1 MRSDDKSAPDKQAPD
16 ALRKDDISADDLL
29 RLLHE
34 SVGDRKDTTKPDKS
48 RSRKR
53 FEETPSLEIDESIY
67 KSAERE
73 LHDNEA
79 LTSTDDDFDIDELIN
94 KYINRSE
101 KPNKSEGARVD
112 SIVRQLDPR
121 ERASAKAETD
131 ADDKAAIGFESITER
146 TKSDKTY
153 GTEKSSVL
161 DETSVSDETSV
172 PDETDDSTET
182 DDSDVR
188 LYRADDL
195 SESESSRRRAPDTLE
210 QALLDANRLFDEEA
224 ELEAAEKDKSKDEI
238 EYAPTRSDS
247 AKPIKPKSS
256 VFKSASEKSKSTRS
270 ALTDPT
276 PGEEAAS
283 EAVETGAG
291 AKKSGT
297 VGTNL
302 NESDISAS
310 RADTGRHSAK
320 STPQISELPDTQRTA
335 VFDIKEVR
343 SAASDVVDEPVDGE
357 SAPTEVFDK
366 VSDGSAGELPD
377 PTKTYGD
384 PDAEEIDQTDLNLM
398 IAFGMND
405 EIKDK
410 VGEEKANEIEVD
422 IKKHGEETEQ
432 LMNVAKKYEYT
443 SRSQNVEILTKYKSQ
458 YYTLIIRIIAA
469 VLLLGAMFLLENCSM
484 FDLELPSF
492 MNPQAYPVV
501 YAMIDLQFVVLCGA
515 LVFRQLPTGLKNLFT
530 LKPTAE
536 SITAFVLILS
546 VAYTIFTCAIAPR
559 GGFELYNLPVAVA
572 VLFALLYEFMNTK
585 RDVFS
590 FNVIS
595 TKRRKFVVSPVSDE
609 TESLE
614 REIFK
619 DYVPSD
625 SQIIRV
631 SKTDFVDGFFERTE
645 DNVVSRPII
654 GIVIPLV
661 MILGAGFF
669 ILNFMKSQ
677 SLYDSVTMA
686 YISMALTMPLS
697 AFMIY
702 SYPSYRASRKAY
714 DSDSTIIGEVSLNEY
729 ASSSVISFEDKEV
742 FPSGGVKVTSIKVY
756 GQNRI
761 DEIIYNLASAFIKVG
776 GPLADVFSQAT
787 HDLGHSDNVVLEEV
801 DEDGFTVTVDE
812 ILVNIG
818 KAAYMEKQDYEPP
831 YDAEDKKIEESSVG
845 IMYIAYQGQLAA
857 KVYVQ
862 YTIDN
867 EFEQILAQLY
877 KTGMCVGIKSFDPN
891 IDDVL
896 LSKKIKSMKYP
907 VKVIRSRTVE
917 DIPHTFERCSSGIVS
932 KRSVK
937 DLLKTVALCEKV
949 NSAIKSALIV
959 KILAMLLGIVASIV
973 IYTFGSELGITSL
986 HLAVYQL
993 IFTILV
999 LGISR
1004 LIV

>member
-1 MRSDDKSAPDKQAPD
+1 MRSDDRSASDKMAPD

-29 RLLHE
+29 LMLHE
-34 SVGDRKDTTKPDKS
+34 SVGDRKDAPKADKS
-48 RSRKR
+48 RGKKH
-53 FEETPSLEIDESIY
+53 FDTAQTLEIDESVY
-67 KSAERE
+67 QSAERE
-73 LHDNEA
+73 FHKNEA
-79 LTSTDDDFDIDELIN
+79 LASSDDDFDIDELIN
-94 KYINRSE
+94 KYIKQPE
-101 KPNKSEGARVD
+101 KLNQSEGVRVD
-112 SIVRQLDPR
+112 AIIKQLDPHDH
-121 ERASAKAETD
+121 ASD
-131 ADDKAAIGFESITER
+131 A
-146 TKSDKTY
+146 
-153 GTEKSSVL
+153 
-161 DETSVSDETSV
+161 
-172 PDETDDSTET
+172 

-188 LYRADDL
+188 LYRRD
-195 SESESSRRRAPDTLE
+195 ESVDMSDTKKSRRSAPDTLD
-210 QALLDANRLFDEEA
+210 QTLLDANRLFDEKSSGKPDGLLSESEDA
-224 ELEAAEKDKSKDEI
+224 AAQDAADETTHDAVNAVIPDTANEPRQTETGKRDPDIPEELR
-238 EYAPTRSDS
+238 RSDADRTQS
-247 AKPIKPKSS
+247 DKNATA
-256 VFKSASEKSKSTRS
+256 KSA
-270 ALTDPT
+270 A
-276 PGEEAAS
+276 
-283 EAVETGAG
+283 
-291 AKKSGT
+291 
-297 VGTNL
+297 N
-302 NESDISAS
+302 ISS
-310 RADTGRHSAK
+310 
-320 STPQISELPDTQRTA
+320 IEELPDTQRTA

-343 SAASDVVDEPVDGE
+343 SAANETVDEPVNDSE
-357 SAPTEVFDK
+357 AAPTEVFDK
-366 VSDGSAGELPD
+366 VSDGSAAALPD
-377 PTKTYGD
+377 STKTYGD

-410 VGEEKANEIEVD
+410 VGEEKASEIEAD

-546 VAYTIFTCAIAPR
+546 IAYTIFTCVIAPR

-631 SKTDFVDGFFERTE
+631 CKTDFVDGFFERTG
-645 DNVVSRPII
+645 DNIVSRPII

-702 SYPSYRASRKAY
+702 SYPSYRASRRAY
-714 DSDSTIIGEVSLNEY
+714 DTDSAIIGEVSLNEY

-818 KAAYMEKQDYEPP
+818 KESYMEKQDYEPP

-973 IYTFGSELGITSL
+973 IYTFGSELDITSL
-986 HLAVYQL
+986 HLTVYQL